1 MDISNQLQALG
12 MRKKLNNVL
21 QEKIDSKNL
30 DWEIQMMWIWF
41 TDFTR
46 FQYVHK
52 QWRIAHKPFSG
63 VSHKV

>member
-30 DWEIQMMWIWF
+30 D
-41 TDFTR
+41 
-46 FQYVHK
+46 
-52 QWRIAHKPFSG
+52 
-63 VSHKV
+63 